1 MGRILFAFVCSCDS
15 SPMAMTT
22 MTPPTAN
29 ARDRL
34 IDTAISLFNRHGF
47 HATGVDRIVAVARVA
62 KKTLYAHFPSKEEL
76 ILAALARKRA
86 AFADKFLP
94 AVLAASDDPR
104 ERLLTLFEL
113 AKSWFSDPDF
123 YGCIFVNA
131 AVEYSDAGH
140 PINACAREFKTLLRN
155 FARDQAQAGGAA
167 DPETLA
173 DQIALLFEGATTVAQ
188 VSARPD
194 AATTAKTIA
203 EQLVDQA
210 FRK

>member
-1 MGRILFAFVCSCDS
+1 MNI
-15 SPMAMTT
+15 
-22 MTPPTAN
+22 MTPPSAPPSSAT

-34 IDTAISLFNRHGF
+34 IDTASTLFNRYGF
-47 HATGVDRIVAVARVA
+47 HATGVDRIVAVAKVA
-62 KKTLYAHFPSKEEL
+62 KKTLYAHFPSKEDL
-76 ILAALARKRA
+76 ILAALSRKRA

-94 AVLAASDDPR
+94 AVLATSGDPR
-104 ERLLTLFEL
+104 ERLLSLFEL

-131 AVEYSDAGH
+131 AVEYSEPGH
-140 PINACAREFKTLLRN
+140 PINACAREFKTLLRG
-155 FARDQAQAGGAA
+155 FAREQAAAGGAA
-167 DPETLA
+167 DPEALA

-203 EQLVDQA
+203 AQLIDQA
-210 FRK
+210 FRR

>member
-1 MGRILFAFVCSCDS
+1 MNA
-15 SPMAMTT
+15 PTT
-22 MTPPTAN
+22 NTPTVN

-47 HATGVDRIVAVARVA
+47 HATGVDRIVAVAKVA

-76 ILAALARKRA
+76 ILAALSRKRT

-94 AVLAASDDPR
+94 SVLASSADPR
-104 ERLLTLFEL
+104 ERLLSLFEL
-113 AKSWFSDPDF
+113 AKGWFADPDF
-123 YGCIFVNA
+123 YGCIFINA
-131 AVEYSDAGH
+131 AVEYSEPAH
-140 PINACAREFKTLLRN
+140 PINACAREFKTLLRG
-155 FARDQAQAGGAA
+155 FARQQAIEGGAA

-194 AATTAKTIA
+194 AATTAKQIA
-203 EQLVDQA
+203 VQLIDQA
-210 FRK
+210 FGAQKQSA

>member
-1 MGRILFAFVCSCDS
+1 MNA
-15 SPMAMTT
+15 PMMN
-22 MTPPTAN
+22 PPTAN

-34 IDTAISLFNRHGF
+34 IDTAIALFNRHGF

-62 KKTLYAHFPSKEEL
+62 KKTLYAHFPSKEDL
-76 ILAALARKRA
+76 ILAALSRKRM
-86 AFADKFLP
+86 AFSDKFLP

-104 ERLLTLFEL
+104 QRLLALFEL
-113 AKSWFSDPDF
+113 AKSWFADPDF
-123 YGCIFVNA
+123 YGCIFINA
-131 AVEYSDAGH
+131 AVEYSEPSH

-155 FARDQAQAGGAA
+155 FARDQAKAGGAA
-167 DPETLA
+167 DPEDLA
-173 DQIALLFEGATTVAQ
+173 DKIALLFEGATTVAQ

-194 AATTAKTIA
+194 AATTARIIA

>member
-1 MGRILFAFVCSCDS
+1 MNA
-15 SPMAMTT
+15 PT
-22 MTPPTAN
+22 MNTPTVN

-62 KKTLYAHFPSKEEL
+62 KKTLYAHFPSKEDL

-86 AFADKFLP
+86 GFADKFLP
-94 AVLAASDDPR
+94 AVFASSSDPK

-113 AKSWFSDPDF
+113 AKSWFTDADF

-131 AVEYSDAGH
+131 VVEYSDPSH
-140 PINACAREFKTLLRN
+140 PINAAAREFKTLLRN

-167 DPETLA
+167 DPEDLA
-173 DQIALLFEGATTVAQ
+173 DKIQLLFEGATTVAQ

-194 AATTAKTIA
+194 AATTAKQIA
-203 EQLVDQA
+203 EPLIDQA
-210 FRK
+210 FAQKRSA

>member
-1 MGRILFAFVCSCDS
+1 MNAPSIN
-15 SPMAMTT
+15 
-22 MTPPTAN
+22 PPSAT

-34 IDTAISLFNRHGF
+34 IDTAIALFSRHGF

-62 KKTLYAHFPSKEEL
+62 KKTLYAHFPSKEDL
-76 ILAALARKRA
+76 ILAALSRKRA

-94 AVLAASDDPR
+94 AVLATSGDPR
-104 ERLLTLFEL
+104 ERLLSLFEL

-131 AVEYSDAGH
+131 AAEYSEPGH
-140 PINACAREFKTLLRN
+140 PINACAREFKTLLRG

-194 AATTAKTIA
+194 AATTAKGIA
-203 EQLVDQA
+203 AQLIDQTFGA
-210 FRK
+210 QKQSA

>member
-1 MGRILFAFVCSCDS
+1 MNIM
-15 SPMAMTT
+15 SPQTANSPAA
-22 MTPPTAN
+22 TPPTAT

-34 IDTAISLFNRHGF
+34 IDTAIALFNRHGF
-47 HATGVDRIVAVARVA
+47 HATGVDRIVAVAKVA
-62 KKTLYAHFPSKEEL
+62 KKTLYAHFPSKEDL

-86 AFADKFLP
+86 AFAGKFLP
-94 AVLAASDDPR
+94 AVLASSEQPR
-104 ERLLTLFEL
+104 DRLLSLFEL
-113 AKSWFSDPDF
+113 AKSWFDDPDF

-131 AVEYSDAGH
+131 AVEYSEAGH
-140 PINACAREFKTLLRN
+140 PINACAREFKTLLRG
-155 FARDQAQAGGAA
+155 FALEQAQAGGAA

-194 AATTAKTIA
+194 AATTAKSIA
-203 EQLVDQA
+203 AQLIDQA

>member
-1 MGRILFAFVCSCDS
+1 MNI
-15 SPMAMTT
+15 MAPQTANA
-22 MTPPTAN
+22 PTASQPAAT

-34 IDTAISLFNRHGF
+34 IDTAIALFNRYGF
-47 HATGVDRIVAVARVA
+47 HATGVDRIVAVAKVA
-62 KKTLYAHFPSKEEL
+62 KKTLYAHFPSKEDL
-76 ILAALARKRA
+76 IIAALSRKRT

-94 AVLAASDDPR
+94 AVLASSDQPR
-104 ERLLTLFEL
+104 ERLLSLFEL
-113 AKSWFSDPDF
+113 AKSWFADPDF

-131 AVEYSDAGH
+131 AVEYSEPGH
-140 PINACAREFKTLLRN
+140 PINACAREFKTLLRG
-155 FARDQAQAGGAA
+155 FALEQAQAGGAA

-194 AATTAKTIA
+194 AATTAKAIA
-203 EQLVDQA
+203 AQLIDQA